1 MRRRLIAPIWLMG
14 LTNAVFGMYGGIIV
28 ISVPQLLSARQVPES
43 TLAAMTA
50 VMVSPGFWSF
60 LFSPVLDVRYSRRW
74 YAAMTALL
82 AAGLLVLA
90 LLNLDD
96 LLLVEWL
103 LVAGYFFANLYQAAL
118 GGWLASI
125 IRTEDE
131 NALSAWVTIG
141 NLAGGGAMAVAT
153 GEMVR
158 HLSPSAAA
166 IILGVVVVL
175 PVAVFPFMPAP
186 GPDRRLAKESFSQ
199 FFKEILRLL
208 RRREVLI
215 AVVLFAAPA
224 ATFSL
229 TNFLAGLGHD
239 YQASSHFVG
248 LVGGAGVMAG
258 GIAGCLFFRV
268 IDRLLP
274 MRFLY
279 LAIGIGGA
287 LFTAGLMALP
297 RTPTSFAVALIGEN
311 VFQALAITASTAI
324 SFDTVGRNNPLSATT
339 YALMI
344 SAFNIP
350 IAYMLF
356 VDGAGYARGGASG
369 SFAADA
375 GVSLAASVL
384 LVGLLLA
391 TRRRSQLPLP

>member
-1 MRRRLIAPIWLMG
+1 
-14 LTNAVFGMYGGIIV
+14 
-28 ISVPQLLSARQVPES
+28 
-43 TLAAMTA
+43 
-50 VMVSPGFWSF
+50 
-60 LFSPVLDVRYSRRW
+60 
-74 YAAMTALL
+74 MTALL

-103 LVAGYFFANLYQAAL
+103 LVAGYFCANLYQAAL

-199 FFKEILRLL
+199 FFKDILRLL

>member
-1 MRRRLIAPIWLMG
+1 
-14 LTNAVFGMYGGIIV
+14 
-28 ISVPQLLSARQVPES
+28 
-43 TLAAMTA
+43 
-50 VMVSPGFWSF
+50 
-60 LFSPVLDVRYSRRW
+60 
-74 YAAMTALL
+74 
-82 AAGLLVLA
+82 
-90 LLNLDD
+90 
-96 LLLVEWL
+96 
-103 LVAGYFFANLYQAAL
+103 
-118 GGWLASI
+118 
-125 IRTEDE
+125 
-131 NALSAWVTIG
+131 
-141 NLAGGGAMAVAT
+141 
-153 GEMVR
+153 
-158 HLSPSAAA
+158 
-166 IILGVVVVL
+166 
-175 PVAVFPFMPAP
+175 
-186 GPDRRLAKESFSQ
+186 
-199 FFKEILRLL
+199 
-208 RRREVLI
+208 
-215 AVVLFAAPA
+215 
-224 ATFSL
+224 
-229 TNFLAGLGHD
+229 
-239 YQASSHFVG
+239 
-248 LVGGAGVMAG
+248 
-258 GIAGCLFFRV
+258 
-268 IDRLLP
+268 